1 MAIRTYKVTLDSK
14 NSIAPEPVFLRQGDK
29 TGAVVIDATL
39 MDNGTPVSIDDLT
52 PMFKANTA
60 DGQAVI
66 IDSTGFNIVNA
77 SGGEFTYQVPNA
89 LSAVP
94 GKIMTAYFSFSDTS
108 GTESTFDVAF
118 IIKKAVDI
126 TKPQADEYITII
138 DGTLQSLQ
146 QKIDAMNTDMQTI
159 IDAYNSNAFYS
170 RNDIDAKP
178 YMQYKD
184 TAGTLTTAATNDG
197 TTVHP
202 RTEWLGLTDMPR
214 NTAYNYGQGLR
225 TIAHRGNNAEW
236 PENSLPAFRHTGRFW
251 GIETDTTV
259 TSDGTWVI
267 MHDNTVD
274 RMTNGTGEIK
284 NMTYAQIAALR
295 LDTGNNV
302 AFCRD
307 DELVVPRVYDYLRVC
322 KEINKVPIL
331 EIKDTT
337 TYTAANYDNL
347 ASIIR
352 SLMWESQMWIISFG
366 FTHLQEMRKRIPNLP
381 VQWLVDPY
389 SDAAVDQIAA
399 LGANVA
405 IDTGT
410 IQNVTDANV
419 AYAHNNGVM
428 FNVWT
433 GDDGTNAE
441 SLANIGVD
449 FLTKN
454 GLSGDRKY
462 IVLGLQNGW
471 VNTHTTN
478 PEVAESSV
486 AQIGSGYVHLSLNI
500 KNGTTTKGTKIAQL
514 PDWATPYNNIWASCL
529 IRTDSGV
536 VLGTFDIN
544 GRSWLDSIADYSL
557 FAGIGWDQKNSSGW
571 VAAEITYYVGW

>member
-1 MAIRTYKVTLDSK
+1 MTIRTYKVTLDSK

-39 MDNGTPVSIDDLT
+39 MDNGSPVSIDGLT

-66 IDSTGFNIVNA
+66 ADSTGFNVVNA

-89 LSAVP
+89 LAAVP
-94 GKIMTAYFSFSDTS
+94 GKITTAYFSFSDSS
-108 GTESTFDVAF
+108 GSESTFDVAF

-126 TKPQADEYITII
+126 TQAQADDYITII
-138 DGTLQSLQ
+138 DGTLKSLQ
-146 QKIDAMNTDMQTI
+146 QKIDAMNTDIQTI

-170 RNDIDAKP
+170 RNDIDVKP
-178 YMQYKD
+178 FMQYKD
-184 TAGTLTTAATNDG
+184 TAGTLTTAATNNG

-225 TIAHRGNNAEW
+225 QIAHRGNNAEW

-251 GIETDTTV
+251 GIETDTSV

-267 MHDNTVD
+267 MHDDTVD
-274 RMTNGTGEIK
+274 RMTNGTGAIK
-284 NMTYAQIAALR
+284 DMTYAQISALR
-295 LDTGNNV
+295 LDAGTNV
-302 AFCRD
+302 ANCRD
-307 DELVVPRVYDYLRVC
+307 NELVVPRLSDYLRVC
-322 KEINKVPIL
+322 KEIGKVPIL
-331 EIKDTT
+331 EIKPTT

-352 SLMWESQMWIISFG
+352 GLGWESQMWIISFG
-366 FTHLQEMRKRIPNLP
+366 FTNLQEMRKRIPNLP
-381 VQWLVDPY
+381 VQWLVSSY
-389 SDAAVDQIAA
+389 SDAAVDQVAA

-410 IQNVTDANV
+410 MQNVTEANV
-419 AYAHNNGVM
+419 TYAHNKGVL

-433 GDDGTNAE
+433 GNDNTNVE
-441 SLANIGVD
+441 SIANIGVD

-462 IVLGLQNGW
+462 SVLTLENGW
-471 VNTHTTN
+471 VHTHVAN
-478 PEVAESSV
+478 PWIHETSV
-486 AQIGSGYVHLSLNI
+486 AQIGSGYVHLALNI
-500 KNGTTTKGTKIAQL
+500 QNGTTTKGTKIANL
-514 PDWATPYNNIWASCL
+514 PDWATPYNTIWANCI
-529 IRTDSGV
+529 IRTTSGLT
-536 VLGTFDIN
+536 LGTIDIV
-544 GRSWLDSIADYSL
+544 GRSNEARSPAIQVGIDLDQIKSN
-557 FAGIGWDQKNSSGW
+557 GGW
-571 VAAEITYYVGW
+571 VAAEITYYVGQ

>member
-1 MAIRTYKVTLDSK
+1 MTIRTYKVTLDTK

-39 MDNGTPVSIDDLT
+39 MDNGSPVSLSGLT

-66 IDSTGFNIVNA
+66 ADSTGFTVTDSAN
-77 SGGEFTYQVPNA
+77 GKFTYQVPNA
-89 LSAVP
+89 LAAVP
-94 GKIMTAYFSFSDTS
+94 GKITTAYFSFSDSS
-108 GTESTFDVAF
+108 GSESTFDVAF

-126 TKPQADEYITII
+126 TQAQADDYITII
-138 DGTLQSLQ
+138 DGTIQSLQ
-146 QKIDAMNTDMQTI
+146 QKIDAMDTDMQTI
-159 IDAYNSNAFYS
+159 INAYNSNAFYS

-178 YMQYKD
+178 FMQYKD
-184 TAGTLTTAATNDG
+184 TAGTLTTAATNNG

-225 TIAHRGNNAEW
+225 QIAHRGNNAEW

-251 GIETDTTV
+251 GIETDTSV

-267 MHDNTVD
+267 MHDDTVD
-274 RMTNGTGEIK
+274 RMTNGTGAIK
-284 NMTYAQIAALR
+284 DMTYAQIAALR
-295 LDTGNNV
+295 LDSGTNV
-302 AFCRD
+302 AGCRA
-307 DELVVPRVYDYLRVC
+307 DELVVPRLTDYLRVC
-322 KEINKVPIL
+322 KEIGKVPIL
-331 EIKDTT
+331 EIKPTT
-337 TYTAANYDNL
+337 TYTANNYDNL

-352 SLMWESQMWIISFG
+352 KLGWESQMWIISFG
-366 FTHLQEMRKRIPNLP
+366 FTNLQEMRKRIPNLP
-381 VQWLVDPY
+381 VQWLVSSY
-389 SDAAVDQIAA
+389 SDAAVDQVAA

-410 IQNVTDANV
+410 MQNVTEANV
-419 AYAHNNGVM
+419 TYAHNKGVM

-433 GDDGTNAE
+433 GKDNTNVE

-462 IVLGLQNGW
+462 SVLTLKNGW
-471 VNTHTTN
+471 AHMHADN
-478 PEVAESSV
+478 PWVAETSV
-486 AQIGSGYVHLSLNI
+486 AQIGSGYVHLSLNV
-500 KNGTTTKGTKIAQL
+500 KNGTTTKGDEIANL
-514 PDWATPYNNIWASCL
+514 PDWATPYNTIWSHCV
-529 IRTDSGV
+529 IRTSSGV
-536 VLGTFDIN
+536 VSGTLDII
-544 GRSWLDSIADYSL
+544 GRSNESRPPAVKVGIA
-557 FAGIGWDQKNSSGW
+557 WDQMNSNSGW
-571 VAAEITYYVGW
+571 AAAEITYYVGQ

>member
-1 MAIRTYKVTLDSK
+1 MAIRTYKVNLDTK

-39 MDNGTPVSIDDLT
+39 MDNGSPVSLNGLT

-66 IDSTGFNIVNA
+66 ADSTGFMVTDSAN
-77 SGGEFTYQVPNA
+77 GKFTYQVPNA
-89 LSAVP
+89 LSAIP
-94 GKIMTAYFSFSDTS
+94 GKITTAYFSLSDANGS
-108 GTESTFDVAF
+108 ESTFDVAF
-118 IIKKAVDI
+118 IIKKAVDA
-126 TKPQADEYITII
+126 TQAQANDYITIV
-138 DGTLQSLQ
+138 DGTLKSLQ
-146 QKIDAMNTDMQTI
+146 AKITKLGTDAQTI

-178 YMQYKD
+178 FMQYKD
-184 TAGTLTTAATNDG
+184 TAGTLTTAATNNG

-214 NTAYNYGQGLR
+214 NTAYNYGQGLL

-267 MHDNTVD
+267 MHDDTVD
-274 RMTNGTGEIK
+274 RMTNGTGAIK
-284 NMTYAQIAALR
+284 NMTYAQLSALR
-295 LDTGNNV
+295 LDAGNNV
-302 AFCRD
+302 AYCRD

-352 SLMWESQMWIISFG
+352 SRGWESQMWIISFG

-381 VQWLVDPY
+381 VQYLVDPY
-389 SDAAVDQIAA
+389 SDAAVDKVAA

-419 AYAHNNGVM
+419 TYAHNKGVM

-433 GDDGTNAE
+433 GDDGTNVE

-462 IVLGLQNGW
+462 TVLGLQNGW
-471 VNTHTTN
+471 NSMYPAN
-478 PEVAESSV
+478 GDVAETSV

-514 PDWATPYNNIWASCL
+514 PDWATPYKNIWANCL
-529 IRTDSGV
+529 VRTDSGV
-536 VLGTFDIN
+536 ALGTLDILGRNSN
-544 GRSWLDSIADYSL
+544 GDHYALATG
-557 FAGIGWDQKNSSGW
+557 FGWDQKSSTGW
-571 VAAEITYYVGW
+571 VAAEITYYVGQ